1 MFSSFLGTVLGSSGN
16 ARQNPNL
23 EYGVPVAKP
32 QASTAVSEGSTRED
46 RPRAGYHA
54 LESLRMALSLAEKA
68 LSPYSTFRIKPT
80 VGNVFQLLEAVE
92 VH

>member
-1 MFSSFLGTVLGSSGN
+1 MFSRLLGSALGSSGN
-16 ARQNPNL
+16 TRQNPNP
-23 EYGVPVAKP
+23 EYGVPDATPEVFER
-32 QASTAVSEGSTRED
+32 STKD

-68 LSPYSTFRIKPT
+68 LSPYSTFRIKLI
-80 VGNVFQLLEAVE
+80 VGNVLQLLQAVE